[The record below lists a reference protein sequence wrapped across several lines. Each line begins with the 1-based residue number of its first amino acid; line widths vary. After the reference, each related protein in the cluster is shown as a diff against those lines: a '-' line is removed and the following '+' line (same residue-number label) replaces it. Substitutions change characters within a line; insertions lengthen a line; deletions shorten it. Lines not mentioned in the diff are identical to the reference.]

1 MGRVNTFGEKM
12 KTFKEYAQNK
22 DIEVIKSILVEEGYE
37 PTAEN
42 INLVLEAGMLDRLKD
57 SKLGKAAKG
66 ALLAGAIAGA
76 GMGQASAQGIRQVI
90 PSRHSAQSTGIR
102 QVVPSRHSANSIES
116 HWKQQGDSFAPR
128 RGNGVI
134 LKGNVNVSRDSLTDQ
149 TTDYAHVN
157 TQESFKTTTA
167 KGMGLNLQDAIKD
180 ALQNAASQVVG
191 TNIDSE
197 TLVKNDELIK
207 DRITSGT
214 EAIVGKFEIVDV
226 QSKDGLT
233 RVTVKAEVQ
242 KRTNQKASGAENFR
256 TLNSDGKFQ
265 LKKTTLNLG
274 R

>member
-1 MGRVNTFGEKM
+1 M

-22 DIEVIKSILVEEGYE
+22 DVEILKSILVEEGYE
-37 PTAEN
+37 FSQEQ
-42 INLVLEAGMLDRLKD
+42 LVALLEAGLFDRLKD

-76 GMGQASAQGIRQVI
+76 GMGQASAQGIRQVV

-116 HWKQQGDSFAPR
+116 HWKQQGGSFAPR

-134 LKGNVNVSRDSLTDQ
+134 LKGNVNVSMDSLTDQ

-157 TQESFKTTTA
+157 TQEPFKTTTA

-180 ALQNAASQVVG
+180 ALQNAVG
-191 TNIDSE
+191 YAVGSKIDAK
-197 TLVKNDELIK
+197 TVIKNDELIK
-207 DRITSGT
+207 DRTTSGT

-256 TLNSDGKFQ
+256 TLNADGKFQ
-265 LKKTTLNLG
+265 LKKTTINLS

>member
-1 MGRVNTFGEKM
+1 M

-66 ALLAGAIAGA
+66 AMLAGAIAGA

-90 PSRHSAQSTGIR
+90 PSRHSATQDVQSTGIR
-102 QVVPSRHSANSIES
+102 QVIPSRHSANSIES

-180 ALQNAASQVVG
+180 ALQQAARQGASV
-191 TNIDSE
+191 NIDSE

-214 EAIVGKFEIVDV
+214 EAIIGKFEIVDV

-233 RVTVKAEVQ
+233 KVTVKAEVQ

-256 TLNSDGKFQ
+256 TLNTDGKFQ

>member
-1 MGRVNTFGEKM
+1 M

-42 INLVLEAGMLDRLKD
+42 INLVLEAGMLDRLKN

-66 ALLAGAIAGA
+66 ALLAGALAGA
-76 GMGQASAQGIRQVI
+76 GMGQASAQGI
-90 PSRHSAQSTGIR
+90 PTSTHASRAAAAAQDVQSTGIR
-102 QVVPSRHSANSIES
+102 QVIPSRHSANSIES

-180 ALQNAASQVVG
+180 ALQQAARQGASV
-191 TNIDSE
+191 NIDSE

-214 EAIVGKFEIVDV
+214 EAIIGKFEIVDV

-233 RVTVKAEVQ
+233 KVTVKAEVQ
-242 KRTNQKASGAENFR
+242 ERTNQKASGAENFR
-256 TLNSDGKFQ
+256 TLNTDGKFQ

>member
-1 MGRVNTFGEKM
+1 
-12 KTFKEYAQNK
+12 
-22 DIEVIKSILVEEGYE
+22 
-37 PTAEN
+37 
-42 INLVLEAGMLDRLKD
+42 
-57 SKLGKAAKG
+57 
-66 ALLAGAIAGA
+66 
-76 GMGQASAQGIRQVI
+76 MGQASAQGIRQVI
-90 PSRHSAQSTGIR
+90 PSRHSATQDVQSTGIR
-102 QVVPSRHSANSIES
+102 QVIPSRHSANSIES

-180 ALQNAASQVVG
+180 ALQQAARQVVV
-191 TNIDSE
+191 NIDSE

-214 EAIVGKFEIVDV
+214 EAIIGKFEIVDV

-233 RVTVKAEVQ
+233 KVTVKAEVQ

-256 TLNSDGKFQ
+256 TLNTDGKFQ

>member
-1 MGRVNTFGEKM
+1 M

-22 DIEVIKSILVEEGYE
+22 DIEIIKSILVEEGYE
-37 PTAEN
+37 FNQEQ
-42 INLVLEAGMLDRLKD
+42 LVALLEAGMLDRLKD

-66 ALLAGAIAGA
+66 ALLAGALAGA
-76 GMGQASAQGIRQVI
+76 GMGQASAQGI
-90 PSRHSAQSTGIR
+90 PTSTHASRAAAAAQDVQSTGIR
-102 QVVPSRHSANSIES
+102 QVIPSRHSANSIES

-134 LKGNVNVSRDSLTDQ
+134 LKGNVNVSKDSLTDQ

-157 TQESFKTTTA
+157 TQEPFKTTTA

-180 ALQNAASQVVG
+180 ALQNAARYVVG
-191 TNIDSE
+191 SKIDAK
-197 TLVKNDELIK
+197 TVVKNDELIK

-214 EAIVGKFEIVDV
+214 EAIVGKFEIVVV

-233 RVTVKAEVQ
+233 SVTVKVEVQ
-242 KRTNQKASGAENFR
+242 KRTNQKASGAENYR
-256 TLNSDGKFQ
+256 SLEDGKFR
-265 LKKTTLNLG
+265 LKKTTINLS